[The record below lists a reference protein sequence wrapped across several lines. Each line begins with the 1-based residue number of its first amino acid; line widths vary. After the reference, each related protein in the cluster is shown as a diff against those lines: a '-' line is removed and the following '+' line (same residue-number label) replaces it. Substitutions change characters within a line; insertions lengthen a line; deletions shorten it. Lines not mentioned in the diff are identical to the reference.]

1 MKNLKDLEIYLF
13 KTYLPKNGNRIIKAE
28 LLNLIHTYFSNVT
41 SEQANQFITL
51 LKDNRVV
58 FLRGYNYVGNETL
71 ESFSRQ
77 EQEKKNQE
85 KLSLPYYRQ
94 QNNWKIKF
102 YFWTKEKPQPKA
114 KVVTPRKIIDFSSLS
129 FPDRYLNFIQL
140 LYSIKYEKEKPVIAL
155 YDIPDLIVNN
165 PSNEENILS
174 LTNNIVCQTMTI
186 IILIQLNE
194 ISF

>member
-77 EQEKKNQE
+77 KQEKKNQE

-94 QNNWKIKF
+94 QK
-102 YFWTKEKPQPKA
+102 
-114 KVVTPRKIIDFSSLS
+114 
-129 FPDRYLNFIQL
+129 QL
-140 LYSIKYEKEKPVIAL
+140 K
-155 YDIPDLIVNN
+155 N
-165 PSNEENILS
+165 
-174 LTNNIVCQTMTI
+174 
-186 IILIQLNE
+186 
-194 ISF
+194 